1 MSRYSLHHTA
11 QSIGINTDKLP
22 ANPTVGKWYRLPILG
37 KALSNRA
44 GSVRLLAHGV
54 AFCQNFITGE
64 SVTWFSDDLPTDPRE
79 LEALKKKLEYA
90 QIAEKRERER
100 AYMDAAKSAENMWQN
115 YCQKADDLH
124 PYLLSKDLIPTAQLR
139 QHGKELVIPVYDVN
153 SPRYAKMQSL
163 QFISPNGAK
172 RFLKGGK
179 MKAGFNVSHPY
190 RAGDDIFVGEGWATM
205 QSLKQQWK
213 YKGWFVTAFNAG
225 NLVNVA
231 TAIGVAYPQAAIVIV
246 ADNDEGGTG
255 LREAVKAYEAVNA
268 NAIIMPEFTDQE
280 RELYQPTDW
289 NDRYLL
295 DKGKLKPNPKKK
307 A

>member
-1 MSRYSLHHTA
+1 MSGYSLHHTA

-22 ANPTVGKWYRLPILG
+22 AVLTVGKWYRPPILG
-37 KALSNRA
+37 KALSNKA

-54 AFCQNFITGE
+54 AYCQNFITGE

-100 AYMDAAKSAENMWQN
+100 AYQQAAKSAENMWQN
-115 YCQKADDLH
+115 YCQKADDFH
-124 PYLLSKDLIPTAQLR
+124 PYLLNKDLMPTTQLR

-153 SPRYAKMQSL
+153 SPRHAKMQSL

-179 MKAGFNVSHPY
+179 MKAGFNVSHAY
-190 RAGDDIFVGEGWATM
+190 HGGDIFIGERWATM
-205 QSLKQQWK
+205 QSIKQQWK
-213 YKGWFVTAFNAG
+213 YKGWHVCAFNAG
-225 NLVNVA
+225 NLTDVA
-231 TAIGVAYPQAAIVIV
+231 IAIGVAYPKAAIVIV

-280 RELYQPTDW
+280 REQYQPTDW